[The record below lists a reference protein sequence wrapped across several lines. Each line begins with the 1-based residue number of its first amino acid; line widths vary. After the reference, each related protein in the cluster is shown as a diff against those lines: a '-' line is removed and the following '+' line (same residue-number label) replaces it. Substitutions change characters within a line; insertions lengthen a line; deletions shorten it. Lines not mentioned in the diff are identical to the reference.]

1 MSQKHEIS
9 ITTARRMALNAQLL
23 DGRTKLP
30 RGKDGTLAAIEKLG
44 YVQIDTIS
52 VIERAH
58 HHTIRTRRPDY
69 RPEYLHELQ
78 AVDRSVFEYFTHALS
93 YVPMSDFR
101 FYLPRMHGF
110 NDPYDKWQKDRLATY
125 RKVMKPVLERVR
137 AEGPLGSSAFIPER
151 RKAKGEMWHRD
162 PYRSALELLHL
173 TGEIMVCDRKNFERI
188 YDLTE
193 RVLPADTDTRIP
205 EPDEL
210 GAYHVRRALRVY
222 GIATEADIRSHLCM
236 ATNGVV
242 KQAIGALVDQGEVTP
257 VTVKGDDRTIWYA
270 LGQSLENT
278 ARLRKISPRLHL
290 LSPFDNLI
298 IRRDRLARLFDFD
311 YVLECYVT
319 PAKRKHGF
327 FVLPIL
333 WGEEFVGR
341 LDPKADRKAG
351 TLLVQNLMIEKIPED
366 RPRFLHALADKLLTL
381 ARVNGCDGVSI
392 VRCSPAG
399 FGKQLQKLLG

>member
-1 MSQKHEIS
+1 MSDNHTIS
-9 ITTARRMALNAQLL
+9 VNAARRLALNAQLL

-30 RGKDGTLAAIEKLG
+30 RGKEGTLAAIEKLG

-58 HHTIRTRRPDY
+58 HHTIRTRFPGY
-69 RPEYLHELQ
+69 RPEYLQELQ
-78 AVDRSVFEYFTHALS
+78 AVDRSVFEYFTHALA

-101 FYLPRMHGF
+101 FYLPRMRGF
-110 NDPYDKWQKDRLATY
+110 NDPYDKWQKDRLTKY
-125 RKVMKPVLERVR
+125 RKVMKPVLDRVR
-137 AEGPLGSSAFIPER
+137 AEGPLGSSAFVPDR
-151 RKAKGEMWHRD
+151 RKTKRETWDRD

-193 RVLPADTDTRIP
+193 RVLPDNVDTRVP

-210 GAYHVRRALRVY
+210 GAYHVRRALQTH
-222 GIATEADIRSHLCM
+222 GAATEREIQMHLRM
-236 ATNGVV
+236 ATDDAV
-242 KQAIGALVDQGEVTP
+242 KRALGLLVENGEVTA
-257 VTVKGDDRTIWYA
+257 VTIKGDGRTTMFA
-270 LGQSLENT
+270 LSSSLENA
-278 ARLRKISPRLHL
+278 ARLRKTAPRLHL

-341 LDPKADRKAG
+341 LDPKADRKERV
-351 TLLVQNLMIEKIPED
+351 LQIRSLSIEKPLKD
-366 RPRFLHALADKLLTL
+366 SPRFQQALADKLTTL
-381 ARVNGCDGVSI
+381 ARVNGCDCVSI
-392 VRCSPAG
+392 LRCSPAN
-399 FGKQLQKLLG
+399 FGKGLQKLLG